1 MSSNS
6 IEWGRFRGNGRMLAI
21 RAGWVLSMDPAIG
34 DQRDGVVLVEG
45 DALRAIGPAK
55 ALQSYPADTEI
66 LDAPDM
72 IVLPGFVD
80 SHRHTWQ
87 SCIRHGCCDMA
98 SSAQYFREILGGIGG
113 RYRPED
119 VRIGTWLGAA
129 SALEMGTTTLLD
141 WAHVM
146 NTPDHA
152 DAAIEGLRAAGI
164 RAVFGHGWPLTEPVS
179 WMDASDRPHPADIA
193 RLRRDVLPQDD
204 GLITLAMAA
213 RGPEMAAEGVWQRD
227 LRLARDLGLRSS
239 IHMGAAGRGP
249 RFAAIRQMQAAGML
263 GPDLTFVHCNTS
275 SDSELQMMADH
286 GVTASLGVQVET
298 VTLAYGDV
306 PIDRLLEV
314 GIRPSLSSDTE
325 TKGAGDMFTQ
335 MRLAL
340 SLYRAQKT
348 NGHSRTRRTPEMLTT
363 RDVLEM
369 ATIIGAEANGLG
381 HRVGSLTPGKQA
393 DLILVR
399 ASDLNLTPV
408 TDPVAA
414 IVVAAHPG
422 NVDSVM
428 VAGRWVKRNGQMLD
442 PALATLRVA
451 AAQSQAYLYGR
462 PV

>member
-1 MSSNS
+1 MANDGDR
-6 IEWGRFRGNGRMLAI
+6 IAI
-21 RAGWVLSMDPAIG
+21 RAGWILSMDPEIG
-34 DQRDGVVLVEG
+34 DIRNGSIVLDGDTIIAVTA
-45 DALRAIGPAK
+45 DALPPGVTVID
-55 ALQSYPADTEI
+55 S
-66 LDAPDM
+66 PDM

-80 SHRHTWQ
+80 THRHTWQ

-119 VRIGTWLGAA
+119 VMVGTWLGAA
-129 SALEMGTTTLLD
+129 SALEAGTTTLMD

-146 NTPDHA
+146 NTPEHA
-152 DAAIEGLRAAGI
+152 DAAIDGLRASGI

-179 WMDASDRPHPADIA
+179 WMDASTRPHPPDIA
-193 RLRRDVLPQDD
+193 RLRRDVLHGDD

-213 RGPEMAAEGVWQRD
+213 RGPEMAADGVWQRD
-227 LRLARDLGLRSS
+227 LHLARDLGLRSS

-249 RFAAIRQMQAAGML
+249 RFAAIKQMQAAGEL

-275 SDSELQMMADH
+275 SDEELRMMADN
-286 GVTASLGVQVET
+286 GVSASLGVQVET

-335 MRLAL
+335 MRLTL

-348 NGHSRTRRTPEMLTT
+348 NGHSKTRSTPEMLTT
-363 RDVLEM
+363 REVLEM
-369 ATIIGAEANGLG
+369 ATQIGADANGLG
-381 HRVGSLTPGKQA
+381 DRVGSLTPGKKA
-393 DLILVR
+393 DLIMIR
-399 ASDLNLTPV
+399 ASDLNLMPV

-414 IVVAAHPG
+414 IVAAAHPG

-428 VAGRWVKRNGQMLD
+428 VNGRFVKRDGRMLD
-442 PALATLRVA
+442 PAIARLRARA
-451 AAQSQAYLYGR
+451 AESQAFLYGAHA
-462 PV
+462 

>member
-1 MSSNS
+1 MT
-6 IEWGRFRGNGRMLAI
+6 GNEVTAI

-34 DQRDGVVLVEG
+34 DLRHGHVVIAG
-45 DALRAIGPAK
+45 DTIRMVSAGEVPPGIPVIDLP
-55 ALQSYPADTEI
+55 EMI
-66 LDAPDM
+66 L
-72 IVLPGFVD
+72 LPGFVD
-80 SHRHTWQ
+80 THRHTWQ

-119 VRIGTWLGAA
+119 VMVGTWLGAV
-129 SALEMGTTTLLD
+129 SALEMGTTTLMD

-146 NTPDHA
+146 NTPEHA

-164 RAVFGHGWPLTEPVS
+164 RAIFGYGWPLTEPVS
-179 WMDASDRPHPADIA
+179 WMDASMRPHPHDIE
-193 RLRRDVLPQDD
+193 RIRREVLHSDD
-204 GLITLAMAA
+204 GLIGLAMAA
-213 RGPEMAAEGVWQRD
+213 RGPEMAANGVWQQD
-227 LRLARDLGLRSS
+227 LRRARDMDLRSS

-249 RFAAIRQMQAAGML
+249 RFEAIRQMEEAGLL

-275 SDSELQMMADH
+275 SDDELRMMADH
-286 GVTASLGVQVET
+286 GVSASLGVQVET

-348 NGHSRTRRTPEMLTT
+348 NGHSRTRSTPEMLTT

-369 ATIIGAEANGLG
+369 ATIVGAEANGLAD
-381 HRVGSLTPGKQA
+381 RVGSLTPGKKA
-393 DLILVR
+393 DLILIR
-399 ASDLNLTPV
+399 ASDLNLVPV

-414 IVVAAHPG
+414 VVAAAHPG
-422 NVDSVM
+422 NIDSVM
-428 VAGRWVKRNGQMLD
+428 VGGRFVKRGGQMLD
-442 PALATLRVA
+442 PAIARLRARA
-451 AAQSQAYLYGR
+451 AASQAYLYEAR
-462 PV
+462 A

>member
-1 MSSNS
+1 MA
-6 IEWGRFRGNGRMLAI
+6 GKTGKMAI
-21 RAGWVLSMDPAIG
+21 RAGWVLSMDPGVG
-34 DQRDGVVLVEG
+34 DLRDGVVVIEG
-45 DALRAIGPAK
+45 DRIAGVMAGPAPEGLPLIE
-55 ALQSYPADTEI
+55 ARGMI
-66 LDAPDM
+66 L
-72 IVLPGFVD
+72 LPGFVD
-80 SHRHTWQ
+80 THRHTWQ

-113 RYRPED
+113 RYRPQD
-119 VRIGTWLGAA
+119 VRIGTWLGAV
-129 SALEMGTTTLLD
+129 SALEMGTTTLMD

-152 DAAIEGLRAAGI
+152 DAALEGLEAAGI

-179 WMDASDRPHPADIA
+179 WMDDSARPHPEDIA
-193 RLRRDVLPQDD
+193 RLRRGALSSDD

-213 RGPEMAAEGVWQRD
+213 RGPEMAAEGIWQQD
-227 LRLARDLGLRSS
+227 LRLARALGLRSS

-249 RFAAIRQMQAAGML
+249 RHAAIRRMHEAGLL

-275 SDSELQMMADH
+275 SDEELRMMADA

-298 VTLAYGDV
+298 VTLAYGDA

-348 NGHSRTRRTPEMLTT
+348 NGHSRTRTTPEMLTT
-363 RDVLEM
+363 RAVLEM
-369 ATIIGAEANGLG
+369 ATIIGAEATGLAD
-381 HRVGSLTPGKQA
+381 RVGSLVPGKQA
-393 DLILVR
+393 DLILIR
-399 ASDLNLTPV
+399 ATDLNLVPV

-414 IVVAAHPG
+414 VVTAAHPG

-428 VAGRWVKRNGQMLD
+428 VAGRWVIRDGRH
-442 PALATLRVA
+442 PAEDAIRAAYRTAAATLFA
-451 AAQSQAYLYGR
+451 
-462 PV
+462 